1 MLDLIPWAFAGV
13 MILATIYFARR
24 SAGYN
29 AEQTVVDEL
38 TNDVKEAAAQKSLAQ
53 QLAMAQLEVKYEQA
67 QEQSI
72 LLQNQLQD
80 AQQQQIQ
87 LQAQVSQ
94 AAATNAS
101 LQTKLE
107 AQQDAHQNS
116 VQKDVLHCPPFFV
129 LKLASLVI
137 PRMIE
142 PWPEC
147 QPEESW
153 Q

>member
-107 AQQDAHQNS
+107 AQQDAHQNQLKQQQQTQEAS
-116 VQKDVLHCPPFFV
+116 RVQEAQAQKEAEQSRNFGDFE
-129 LKLASLVI
+129 
-137 PRMIE
+137 R
-142 PWPEC
+142 
-147 QPEESW
+147 
-153 Q
+153 